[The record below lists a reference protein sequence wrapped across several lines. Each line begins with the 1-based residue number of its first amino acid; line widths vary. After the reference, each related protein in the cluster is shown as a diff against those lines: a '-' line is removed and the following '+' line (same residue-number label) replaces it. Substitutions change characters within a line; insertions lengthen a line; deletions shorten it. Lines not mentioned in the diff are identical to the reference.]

1 MKTLMMGMVLFLAST
16 FANATLIS
24 ESYVGQFDELNARLY
39 LSFDIT
45 QDNSL
50 FEVQSLGFLGGI
62 NAEGTVIDAGG
73 FHNYSFLFDSNSN
86 LLAQDYGYGTTL
98 SQVLNTGSYVFAFT
112 QQDNFLLSG
121 DVFTGNWVGTGWP
134 DWQGQTQSYAFD
146 LQGQNIANLTISGF
160 GFTPVSTAV
169 SEPATLA
176 LFGLSIFGLVARKRI
191 KQ

>member
-1 MKTLMMGMVLFLAST
+1 MMGMVLFLAST

-50 FEVQSLGFLGGI
+50 FEVQSLGFLGGV

-73 FHNYSFLFDSNSN
+73 FYNYSFLFDSNSN

-121 DVFTGNWVGTGWP
+121 DVFTGNWVGTGWL